1 MLFRSATLFNP
12 TLYPGVGEVLRITQQ
27 ELAYLVGLSRQRVN
41 VALNTLQEQGAIRIE
56 YGGMRVLD
64 LAALRASGSAD

>member
-1 MLFRSATLFNP
+1 
-12 TLYPGVGEVLRITQQ
+12 
-27 ELAYLVGLSRQRVN
+27 VN

-64 LAALRASGSAD
+64 LTALRAYGTTT